1 MIYYLNLKKI
11 NVCIHGTMQIKRF
24 KNISKKKKK
33 IFIYFYEEWCKNITS
48 LVDTFF
54 KEKYDLNKL
63 YVKIKVT
70 KSKDIIDYEYYSISY
85 YQDI

>member
-1 MIYYLNLKKI
+1 MELCKLKDLKIY
-11 NVCIHGTMQIKRF
+11 Q
-24 KNISKKKKK
+24 KKKKK

-70 KSKDIIDYEYYSISY
+70 KSKDIID
-85 YQDI
+85 